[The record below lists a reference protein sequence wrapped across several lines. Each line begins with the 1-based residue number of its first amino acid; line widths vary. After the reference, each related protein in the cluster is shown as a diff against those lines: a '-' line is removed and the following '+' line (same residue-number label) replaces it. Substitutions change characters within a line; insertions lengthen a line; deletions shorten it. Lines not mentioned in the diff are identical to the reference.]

1 MKESKSFSENLLRNI
16 KPENYIV
23 KSVNQKYLGFQSIR
37 GIHHLIDTRIA
48 VHGKRNSKY
57 SLVIIDVLKQ
67 NKIQFELE
75 VSDLSQ
81 GNLDGVFTIFS
92 KETFLI
98 GNKDSMSEI
107 NYVQLEIVGNY
118 D

>member
-1 MKESKSFSENLLRNI
+1 MKESKYFSEKQLWKI
-16 KPENYIV
+16 KPENYTV
-23 KSVNQKYLGFQSIR
+23 KSVNQKYLGFQWIR

-48 VHGKRNSKY
+48 VHGERNSKY
-57 SLVIIDVLKQ
+57 SLVIIDVLKE

-81 GNLDGVFTIFS
+81 GNLDGVFTKFS

-98 GNKDSMSEI
+98 GNKDSIYEI
-107 NYVQLEIVGNY
+107 NYVLLKKVG
-118 D
+118 